1 MGLEAAKTQCLG
13 KSRRGPRVDLREIMD
28 IVLNVVKRLRAL
40 VFAVSIAALGC
51 HAQTPAHAAAEGAG
65 ANVSPELARRIEVMI
80 RSRSDVPPQYVIS
93 IGDRKKSEVPG
104 YDQVT
109 VSFRADGNTSKPLTF
124 LVSTDGKTLAQF
136 NKFDISAD
144 PKDKVSG
151 AGRPGRGGGEDAPV
165 LIVGFDDLEC
175 PFCARFHA
183 ALFPAILDRYKD
195 QVRVVYL
202 DFPLTDIHPWAMHA
216 AVDANCLAP
225 ASVAGYWNF
234 VDYVHAHASEIGG
247 EEHSAAKASATLD
260 KLAQD
265 EGTRQKVNPADLEAC
280 IKKQDDT
287 KVKASMKVGDA
298 LGLTGTPATFIN
310 GEKVDGVTP
319 MENIFRMVDG
329 ALTAAG
335 RTPPPPYKAPPA
347 APTPAMT
354 PGN

>member
-1 MGLEAAKTQCLG
+1 MG
-13 KSRRGPRVDLREIMD
+13 
-28 IVLNVVKRLRAL
+28 IVLNVAMRLRFL
-40 VFAVSIAALGC
+40 VLAVSVAALGC
-51 HAQTPAHAAAEGAG
+51 HAQTAVQAANAEAGGKVPA
-65 ANVSPELARRIEVMI
+65 ELARRIEVMI

-93 IGDRKKSEVPG
+93 IFDRKKSEVPG

-109 VSFRADGNTSKPLTF
+109 VTFTADGNASKPLTF

-151 AGRPGRGGGEDAPV
+151 AGRPGRGGGENAPV
-165 LIVGFDDLEC
+165 LVVGFDDLEC
-175 PFCARFHA
+175 PFCARMHA

-216 AVDANCLAP
+216 AIDANCLAS
-225 ASVAGYWNF
+225 ASVTGYWNF

-247 EEHSAAKASATLD
+247 DDHSAAKASVALD

-265 EGTRQKVNPADLEAC
+265 EAVRQKANGADLEAC
-280 IKKQDDT
+280 IKRQDDT
-287 KVKASMKVGDA
+287 KIRASMKVGDA
-298 LGLTGTPATFIN
+298 LGLTGTPATFIS
-310 GEKVDGVTP
+310 GEKVDGVTS
-319 MENIFRMVDG
+319 MENIFRIVDG

-335 RTPPPPYKAPPA
+335 LTPPPPYKAPPGQTSP
-347 APTPAMT
+347 PTPAMT